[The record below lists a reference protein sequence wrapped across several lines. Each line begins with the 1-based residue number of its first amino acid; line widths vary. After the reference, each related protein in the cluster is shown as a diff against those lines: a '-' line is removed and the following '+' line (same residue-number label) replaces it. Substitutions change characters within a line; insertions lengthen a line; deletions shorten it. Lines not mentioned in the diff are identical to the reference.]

1 LTPYQ
6 KMHKRAKMRMTTMQF
21 KKKRIVWLKFVYR
34 NLMQDNKNM
43 LEQLLMNVSQ
53 SRDFSLLMNL
63 KHVLVLLILK
73 RNVE

>member
-1 LTPYQ
+1 
-6 KMHKRAKMRMTTMQF
+6 MHKRAKMRMTTMQF

-73 RNVE
+73 RSVE